1 MVAFNAFG
9 VYSTRVCNYT
19 C

>member
-1 MVAFNAFG
+1 MVAFKAFG